1 MKDTKQSLTL
11 TIGKIVL
18 RVRGQGLAWIAR
30 VYDGFVTD
38 AKHCHGILELREVPR
53 RNILLPDNIKE
64 EVRKFPV
71 YFKHK
76 FFAFDDLQ
84 KPHLTKDDL
93 KCLFADP
100 LFRKIFFHYKKNSTT
115 NYLFVMSRSVI
126 FFDPGK
132 GRAYLFLFKD
142 DLNSI
147 KDGQKEA
154 ALYFL
159 FPKLSI
165 FHGGLFLHSAG
176 VLSAK
181 NAYLFVGTS
190 GSGKSTVTKK
200 SGNRV
205 ILSDDVVGIQ
215 RHNGR
220 FDAFATPWGTYRR
233 QMQSWNLRGPVH
245 SVFFLHKDSKF
256 FLKRLKAS
264 EAIIKS
270 LPPTLSRYTTEPEFR
285 LTFELL
291 STFFRQYPALDMH
304 SSKEQDIW
312 QYVSKKG
319 EGDGKKEDR
328 PG

>member
-1 MKDTKQSLTL
+1 MKDTRQTLTL

-18 RVRGQGLAWIAR
+18 RVRGQGLEWIAK
-30 VYDGFVTD
+30 VYDGFLSD
-38 AKHCHGILELREVPR
+38 AKHYHGLLELRQVPCR
-53 RNILLPDNIKE
+53 STLLPVSIRKE
-64 EVRKFPV
+64 AGKFPA

-76 FFAFDDLQ
+76 FFAYDYLQ
-84 KPHLTKDDL
+84 KPRLDKDDL
-93 KCLFADP
+93 LCLFADP
-100 LFRKIFFHYKKNSTT
+100 LFRKVFSHYKDNSAT

-126 FFDPGK
+126 FLDPGT
-132 GRAYLFLFKD
+132 GRAYLFLFRD
-142 DLNSI
+142 DPESV

-159 FPKLSI
+159 FPKLAI

-176 VLSAK
+176 VLSSK
-181 NAYLFVGTS
+181 SAYLFVGKS
-190 GSGKSTVTKK
+190 GSGKSTVTRK
-200 SGNRV
+200 SGGRP

-233 QMQSWNLRGPVH
+233 KMQSRRLKGPVH
-245 SVFFLHKDSKF
+245 SIFFLHKDSKF
-256 FLKRLKAS
+256 FLKRLKSS

-291 STFFRQYPALDMH
+291 SKLFTRYPAWDMH

-312 QYVSKKG
+312 EQVLKKG
-319 EGDGKKEDR
+319 GGHGKTQDQ